1 MNQASRRWLQ
11 VGSGGPYRATTRNW
25 SICLLVRGH
34 SGSHS
39 FSSNLDWSL
48 SSGSPAGRKEARAVT
63 KHGSPALFTPGGF
76 PTSRGLRMINFIFI
90 LAPFVEDLC
99 HFYAG
104 RVWGLFQVN
113 HTNNEMNCSRQV
125 WTIDECQSR
134 WPLTDCFI
142 FTPTKRTK
150 TSHHRYKLN
159 KSRRTPIFT
168 KNNFI

>member
-1 MNQASRRWLQ
+1 MWAKAVKILIIYRLIMNQASGQWLQ
-11 VGSGGPYRATTRNW
+11 VQSGGPYRATTRNW

-63 KHGSPALFTPGGF
+63 KHGSQALFTPGGS
-76 PTSRGLRMINFIFI
+76 PTSRGLWMINFIFI

-104 RVWGLFQVN
+104 RVWGLFKSITQTMKWIVLVKCGQSTSAN
-113 HTNNEMNCSRQV
+113 HA
-125 WTIDECQSR
+125 D
-134 WPLTDCFI
+134 L
-142 FTPTKRTK
+142 
-150 TSHHRYKLN
+150 
-159 KSRRTPIFT
+159 
-168 KNNFI
+168 